1 MTDFILQLEREVN
14 ETKKIV
20 RYCCKENGK
29 EKKMFSRSSLLL
41 LIFVKKKKYGNG
53 K

>member
-20 RYCCKENGK
+20 RYCRKENGK
-29 EKKMFSRSSLLL
+29 EKKCFLE
-41 LIFVKKKKYGNG
+41 VHYCC
-53 K
+53 